1 MKFGVIQF
9 PGSSSDQDAYF
20 AALNVLDQP
29 AEYIW
34 HESTDLAGS
43 DCVIVPGGFS
53 YGDYLRCGAVAA
65 LSPVMGAV
73 KKHAAAGGL
82 VMGVGNGFQILCESG
97 LLPGALLRN
106 EGLRFVCKHIHMRI
120 ENARTRFTNVGEV
133 GQVLRVPIAHGEG
146 NYYCDDATL
155 KELNGNG
162 QVILRYSGPA
172 GAIDRAYN
180 PNGALDGIAGIV
192 NHEGNVAGMMPHP
205 EGACEPVL
213 GSTDGLVI
221 LRSLL
226 AG

>member
-9 PGSSSDQDAYF
+9 PGSNCDQDAYF

-29 AEYIW
+29 TEYIW

-82 VMGVGNGFQILCESG
+82 VMGVCNGFQILCESG

-120 ENARTRFTNVGEV
+120 ENADTRFTSAGAK

-146 NYYCDDATL
+146 NL
-155 KELNGNG
+155 SL
-162 QVILRYSGPA
+162 IHIS
-172 GAIDRAYN
+172 
-180 PNGALDGIAGIV
+180 
-192 NHEGNVAGMMPHP
+192 
-205 EGACEPVL
+205 EP
-213 GSTDGLVI
+213 T
-221 LRSLL
+221 RLL
-226 AG
+226 SISYAVFCL